1 MGKPPRRVSVAR
13 YLRVSRTD
21 QKTDL
26 QGDETQEFVA
36 RRGWTLVDTF
46 TDEGIS
52 GSGDRRPGLDAL
64 MKVARRRKFDIL
76 VVWRSDRLFRS
87 LKHMVNILEELT
99 ALGIDFVSVTEP
111 FDTTTP
117 QGRLLL
123 HLVSAFSEFE
133 RQVLIDRVRSGL
145 AAARRRGRVGG
156 RPKSKLDLDR
166 AIELRAAGRTI
177 PEVAKELGVSVATV
191 KRRLATAA
199 KGGSKTPVQ
208 DGSDD
213 A

>member
-1 MGKPPRRVSVAR
+1 MSVAR

-26 QGDETQEFVA
+26 QGDETADFID

-52 GSGDRRPGLDAL
+52 GSRDRRPGLDAM
-64 MKVARRRKFDIL
+64 MKAARRRRFDIL

-87 LKHMVNILEELT
+87 LKHMVNTLEELT

-123 HLVSAFSEFE
+123 HLVSAFAEFE

-145 AAARRRGRVGG
+145 AAARRRGRIGG
-156 RPKSKLDLDR
+156 RPKVRVDIDK
-166 AIELRAAGRTI
+166 AVKLRAVGKTI
-177 PEVAKELGVSVATV
+177 PQVAKELGVSVATV
-191 KRRLATAA
+191 KRRLFAAA
-199 KGGSKTPVQ
+199 KGGSETPAQ
-208 DGSDD
+208 EGSDEP
-213 A
+213 

>member
-1 MGKPPRRVSVAR
+1 MT
-13 YLRVSRTD
+13 RT
-21 QKTDL
+21 
-26 QGDETQEFVA
+26 
-36 RRGWTLVDTF
+36 
-46 TDEGIS
+46 
-52 GSGDRRPGLDAL
+52 
-64 MKVARRRKFDIL
+64 
-76 VVWRSDRLFRS
+76 
-87 LKHMVNILEELT
+87 LEELS

-156 RPKSKLDLDR
+156 RPKAKVDVDQ
-166 AIELRAAGRTI
+166 AVELRAAGKTV
-177 PEVAKELGVSVATV
+177 PQVGAELGVSVATV
-191 KRRLATAA
+191 KRRLSAAA
-199 KGGSKTPVQ
+199 KGGSTPVQ
-208 DGSDD
+208 DGSGD